1 MTPEIAMK
9 QEVDFILNTVGKLF
23 CDIDYFAEYAS
34 KVAIE
39 NYKDSIRSNRVYS
52 YDAREEGPIF
62 VQFQNICAIPW
73 KWQFLPFLSIHYM
86 IMKNGRKQKNRG
98 RIILILVNGS
108 NT

>member
-1 MTPEIAMK
+1 MTPETAMK

-52 YDAREEGPIF
+52 CDA
-62 VQFQNICAIPW
+62 
-73 KWQFLPFLSIHYM
+73 
-86 IMKNGRKQKNRG
+86 NR
-98 RIILILVNGS
+98 RYLFYA
-108 NT
+108 

>member
-1 MTPEIAMK
+1 MTPETAMK

-52 YDAREEGPIF
+52 CDAREEGAYF
-62 VQFQNICAIPW
+62 CAIPW

-86 IMKNGRKQKNRG
+86 IIKNGRKQKNRG

>member
-52 YDAREEGPIF
+52 YDAREEGAYF
-62 VQFQNICAIPW
+62 CAIP
-73 KWQFLPFLSIHYM
+73 KYLCNSLEMAVSALLSIHYM